1 MSASALLPAVA
12 LLLFIVTGCGSD
24 NLGTSSA
31 DEEMVFHGQI
41 YSIRGLDPAAVSDAV
56 SILSIARINEGL
68 LQYSYLERPY
78 QVEPLLAQALPDVS
92 EEGLTYTFKIRE
104 GIYFQDDPCFTAS
117 DGKGRELVA
126 QDFVYSMKR
135 IADIKNSSPG
145 FWVFDDRIIGLD
157 AWRSE
162 TRDPKQP
169 TRYDERIPGL
179 NAPDR
184 YTLQIRLKRP
194 YPQLLWV
201 LCMHYS
207 FVVAR
212 EAVEFYGDQYINHPV
227 GTGPYT
233 LHEWR
238 RNYSIEFVRNPKWA
252 ETGRREV
259 YPSRGASDQGEIDL
273 LNDAGKE
280 IPIID
285 RIVEFVVSDPSTRW
299 LMFLTGRLGTSGITK
314 DNWDAVMT
322 DEKRL
327 DESLASRGITLSS
340 APTMTLIYFGFNMD
354 DPVVGSNKE
363 LRQAMAYAFDTEKWL
378 SQYNFR
384 IIRPNGP
391 IPPGVAGYSNRP
403 VPYAFDLQ
411 RARQLMMV
419 AGYPEGIDPKT
430 DRRLT
435 IQVEIGNAESPEMRE
450 GVELVASFMDKIGI
464 RIVPKYSTLPAF
476 FSRLERRQAQS
487 FRLSWI
493 ADYPDAQNFL
503 QLFYGPNASPG
514 PNRTN
519 FSNTEFDLLYEQ
531 FRDMLDSPER
541 SAFCQRMVD
550 IVIEE
555 CPLIFLGIPLD
566 HELQQPWLKNR
577 KYHDFP
583 YGMEKYWRVDPSEM
597 GR

>member
-162 TRDPKQP
+162 TRDLKHP

-179 NAPDR
+179 SAPDR

-314 DNWDAVMT
+314 GNWDAVMT

-327 DESLASRGITLSS
+327 DESLTSRGITLSS

-363 LRQAMAYAFDTEKWL
+363 LRQAMAYAFDTGKWL